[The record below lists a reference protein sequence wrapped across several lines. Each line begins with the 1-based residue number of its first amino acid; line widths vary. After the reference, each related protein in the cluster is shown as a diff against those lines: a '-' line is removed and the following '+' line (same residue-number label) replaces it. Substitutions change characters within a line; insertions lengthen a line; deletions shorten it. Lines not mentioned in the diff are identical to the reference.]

1 MQNFVILGVHF
12 LILMPTVV
20 ILIIVL
26 LNVDRL
32 SAVILGVIM
41 LSIIMNVKYRY
52 DQCCCS
58 ERHSE
63 HRYADRHN
71 DDRRYA
77 ERHYSECC

>member
-1 MQNFVILGVHF
+1 MLSFVILGVHF
-12 LILMPTVV
+12 LIVMLIMV
-20 ILIIVL
+20 IMIIFL
-26 LNVDRL
+26 LDVDRL
-32 SAVILGVIM
+32 SSVILGVIM

-63 HRYADRHN
+63 HRYAERHN

-77 ERHYSECC
+77 ERH